1 MLALGILRAILLLD
15 ETNLRFDSDKI
26 IFMWSPKENEKLR
39 GFIMALYQRQKRNTH
54 HTHTR
59 LFQHQYFH
67 NNCFFFLGLSFK
79 DGSVLFPR
87 GFLVTSQTQKDS
99 KHEIPSLQ
107 EIL

>member
-1 MLALGILRAILLLD
+1 MKNFEDLLWLYINVRKETLIIPTLD
-15 ETNLRFDSDKI
+15 CFSIN
-26 IFMWSPKENEKLR
+26 IFITIV
-39 GFIMALYQRQKRNTH
+39 F
-54 HTHTR
+54 
-59 LFQHQYFH
+59 
-67 NNCFFFLGLSFK
+67 FFFLGLSFK